1 MIAIIMAKIFKTDKF
16 QKGEDVIACKYK
28 SAKEAI
34 KEIRKSL
41 FT

>member
-1 MIAIIMAKIFKTDKF
+1 MTATIMVKILKTDKF
-16 QKGEDVIACKYK
+16 QKGENVIACKYK

-34 KEIRKSL
+34 REIHKSL